1 MDTAKVASLVT
12 GIGFSIGL
20 LYNYGYFW
28 GLGPDFFAL
37 LSYKDHLTALVFFA
51 APCLVLALLFTTY
64 RDRYPKLD
72 IVMAVW
78 IVSVIGIW
86 SGMNA
91 LASFPTFSRVV
102 TWFIRGSS
110 FIFISYLI
118 AVILDHAM
126 SVKLTLENKIAKSVP
141 LGLFLV
147 AMLIMYG
154 RYTYRVDIAGGPFD
168 TQVTLSSDSKPEASA
183 QPARIVRTI
192 DDGMFLIL
200 ASAPDRIVFV
210 KKDAVK
216 MIARKAEP

>member
-1 MDTAKVASLVT
+1 MDTAKAASLVT

-28 GLGPDFFAL
+28 GLGPGFFAL
-37 LSYKDHLTALVFFA
+37 LTYKDHLMALVFFA
-51 APCLVLALLFTTY
+51 APCLVLALLFTSY

-91 LASFPTFSRVV
+91 LAGLPRFTRLVA
-102 TWFIRGSS
+102 WFIRGSS

-118 AVILDHAM
+118 AVILDHAL
-126 SVKLTLENKIAKSVP
+126 SAKLTLENKIAKSVP
-141 LGLFLV
+141 LGMVLV
-147 AMLIMYG
+147 VMLIMYG
-154 RYTYRVDIAGGPFD
+154 RYTYRVDIAEGAFD
-168 TQVTLSSDSKPEASA
+168 TQITLSSDSKAETAA

-200 ASAPDRIVFV
+200 QSAPDRIVFV
-210 KKDAVK
+210 KKDVVK
-216 MIARKAEP
+216 MIARKTEP